1 MALRAGQGWVKS
13 SYSNPSQNCV
23 QLRVEP
29 DVDLSGSV
37 WRRSSRSGGDNG
49 SNCVELAT
57 RPGVGGVRD
66 SKNVPG
72 PVLLVSGTA
81 LAALVAYAAAQPK

>member
-1 MALRAGQGWVKS
+1 
-13 SYSNPSQNCV
+13 
-23 QLRVEP
+23 
-29 DVDLSGSV
+29 
-37 WRRSSRSGGDNG
+37 
-49 SNCVELAT
+49 
-57 RPGVGGVRD
+57 VRD